1 MIIVLDTN
9 VLIAAFIAHGVCSDL
24 LEHCVRRHR
33 LVTSAFILEEFHR
46 VMVDRLRYSAEEA
59 QEAIELLRSR
69 AMLVAP
75 AELGTTVCRDKDDD
89 AVLGTPPA
97 LSRATATSWSSSTFA
112 ALTLCV
118 RQTSRSMRP
127 LTLHKPSGITPDR
140 TTLPQV
146 GQPIPLR

>member
-89 AVLGTPPA
+89 AVLGTAVAGDAACIITGDSDLLVIKHFRGIDIVRPTDFA
-97 LSRATATSWSSSTFA
+97 EYEATHS
-112 ALTLCV
+112 
-118 RQTSRSMRP
+118 P
-127 LTLHKPSGITPDR
+127 
-140 TTLPQV
+140 
-146 GQPIPLR
+146 